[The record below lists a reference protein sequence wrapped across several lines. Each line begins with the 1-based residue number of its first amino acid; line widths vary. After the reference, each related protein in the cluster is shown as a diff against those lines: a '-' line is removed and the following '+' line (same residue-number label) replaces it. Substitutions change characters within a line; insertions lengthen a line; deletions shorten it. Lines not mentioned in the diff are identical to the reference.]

1 MTFGRKYKSN
11 IYSVSLTHLYSL
23 CSACLYWQQAHG
35 LFPANH
41 PLATHITMF
50 VDVIKG
56 QGTPEQVEKWG
67 LAAENCNIIGT
78 YAQTELAHGTNV
90 RGIQTRADY
99 DIRRGE
105 FVLNT
110 PSLEAYKWWPGGC
123 MYCILLL
130 LDYY

>member
-1 MTFGRKYKSN
+1 VAL
-11 IYSVSLTHLYSL
+11 ILSLPACSGGLYNAQSF
-23 CSACLYWQQAHG
+23 G

-41 PLATHITMF
+41 PVATHITMF

-67 LAAENCNIIGT
+67 PAAQNCNIIGT

-90 RGIQTRADY
+90 RGLATRADF
-99 DIRRGE
+99 DPKTDE

-110 PSLEAYKWWPGGC
+110 PNLEAYKWWPGGC
-123 MYCILLL
+123 KWLPSILVFQLISL
-130 LDYY
+130 ISFH